1 MARLVGKEW
10 LYLAMALVGGIFGG
24 VLGSRLWIA
33 SPAVAAESA
42 PKTIAAQEIVLVDAA
57 GKRHAALS
65 LNGDAQPVFQMFD
78 HGGKTRIEIGFGKD
92 GDIGLAL
99 SDDRGK
105 TRIALG
111 ISNEGVPALKLFDG
125 ANQPRALLG
134 VDSQGESALDFYES
148 GGKLLRELP

>member
-24 VLGSRLWIA
+24 MLGSRLWIA

-65 LNGDAQPVFQMFD
+65 LNSDAQPVFQMFD
-78 HGGKTRIEIGFGKD
+78 HGGKTRIEIGFGKA
-92 GDIGLAL
+92 GDTGLAL
-99 SDDRGK
+99 SDDQGK

-134 VDSQGESALDFYES
+134 VDSQGDSALDFYES